1 MRESIIINSL
11 TALSSAITRIS
22 NEWREHK
29 YLEIEVRHKAGKRTL
44 TQNGAMHLFFTQLA
58 AELNAAGYDM
68 RKTLKPEAEIPWTPA
83 SVKTH
88 LWRPIQEALTA
99 KKSTTEITTVEP
111 TVIHQTLARHL
122 GDKLGVVCPSWPSKE
137 TNER

>member
-1 MRESIIINSL
+1 MREAIIINSL

-44 TQNGAMHLFFTQLA
+44 TQNRAMHLFFTQLA

-83 SVKTH
+83 SVKIH

-122 GDKLGVVCPSWPSKE
+122 GDKLGIVCPPW
-137 TNER
+137 